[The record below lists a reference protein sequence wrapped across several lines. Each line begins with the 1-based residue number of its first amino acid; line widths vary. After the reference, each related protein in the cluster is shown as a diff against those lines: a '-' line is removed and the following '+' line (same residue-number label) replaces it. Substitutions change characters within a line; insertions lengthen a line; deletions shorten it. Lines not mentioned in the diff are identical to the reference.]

1 MEKGQ
6 KILLVE
12 DEKHLAKGLSFNLK
26 KEGYQ
31 VTLAEDGEAA
41 LQCWA
46 DNEFDMMILDL
57 MLPRLGGLEVIKRI
71 RKTNVRFPVLMLTA
85 KSTDDDRAQGLE
97 AGADDYLPKPFHLP
111 ELLLRVKGI
120 LRRNEWY
127 KEPVHLKKVF
137 EFDSMWVDFASG
149 KAKGRDGEFYL
160 TNKEALIMNL
170 LIASKGQVVTR
181 EELLEKVWGYN
192 PDTETRTVDN
202 FIARLRKYFEKKP
215 NKQKYILTIRE
226 RATSLRNRRKRNK
239 RSHPQRFTRIEKEK
253 CSKRKFQSF

>member
-1 MEKGQ
+1 MEKGG

-57 MLPRLGGLEVIKRI
+57 MLPKLGGLEVIRII

-120 LRRNEWY
+120 LRRKEWY
-127 KEPVHLKKVF
+127 KEPVHPKELF
-137 EFDSMWVDFASG
+137 EFDGMWVDFETG
-149 KAKGRDGEFYL
+149 KAKGCDGEFYL
-160 TNKEALIMNL
+160 TNKEALVMNL
-170 LIASKGQVVTR
+170 LVGSQGRVVTR

-192 PDTETRTVDN
+192 PNTETRTVDN

-215 NKQKYILTIRE
+215 QKPKYILTIRE
-226 RATSLRNRRKRNK
+226 KGYQFVTL
-239 RSHPQRFTRIEKEK
+239 TEKK
-253 CSKRKFQSF
+253 